1 MKRLKNI
8 EDKSEEQI
16 KAIKNK
22 FGIKLQVDSFNE
34 DLSSKAVALVKKIK
48 DIEDN
53 ADFNKLISTGGNKK
67 DYGFK
72 NLKTLEKLIKDIYKG
87 NVAIDK
93 VEIKKMKRLKWLVN

>member
-22 FGIKLQVDSFNE
+22 FGIKLQVELFNE
-34 DLSSKAVALVKKIK
+34 DLSSKAVALVKKFK

-53 ADFNKLISTGGNKK
+53 ADFNKFISTGGNKK

-72 NLKTLEKLIKDIYKG
+72 SLKTLEKLIKDIYKG

-93 VEIKKMKRLKWLVN
+93 VEIKKMKMLK

>member
-22 FGIKLQVDSFNE
+22 FGIKLQVDLFNE
-34 DLSSKAVALVKKIK
+34 DFSSKAVALVKKFK

-53 ADFNKLISTGGNKK
+53 ADFNKFISTGGNKK

-93 VEIKKMKRLKWLVN
+93 VEIKKMKMLK